1 MKTTFKIYILAF
13 AVFIGSATLISC
25 TKNENNQQHS
35 TENELI
41 TRVEV
46 WLVCT
51 DSAFHDSIFCRWDDP
66 DGLGGNNPILPDTL
80 NLKPNKNYTGLV
92 KFGFEQNG
100 VFQYIN
106 QTIENESENHL
117 LCYEI
122 SSMTMPPNVALS
134 IKRTDKDKNGLELGL
149 TSYWET
155 FRNDQGGIQ
164 IRLKHQPGIKNG
176 SCDVGETDVEVN
188 FPYVIQ

>member
-1 MKTTFKIYILAF
+1 MKRLIPIF
-13 AVFIGSATLISC
+13 AIFLSIMVSGCDPHKDETNKLES
-25 TKNENNQQHS
+25 
-35 TENELI
+35 ELI

-51 DSAFHDSIFCRWDDP
+51 DSAFHDSIMCRWDDP
-66 DGLGGNNPILPDTL
+66 DGLGGNNPSLPDTMR
-80 NLKPNKNYTGLV
+80 LKSNKSYMGLV

-122 SSMTMPPNVALS
+122 NSMTMPPDIGLS

-149 TSYWET
+149 TTKWET
-155 FRNDQGGIQ
+155 YRMDKGGIQ
-164 IRLKHQPGIKNG
+164 IRLKHQPNMKNG
-176 SCDVGETDVEVN
+176 QCEPGETDVEVN
-188 FPYVIQ
+188 FPYLIK